1 MTSFSKTSLA
11 EKWEKVRAELSHA
24 FSTTS
29 GAEVFTI
36 EDLALLERVADAV
49 VKRGMTAPAT
59 VFLES
64 LGPMNFLGSQAL
76 YFLTPIVEWA
86 FNAKEV
92 EQVARLLERRDTI
105 SRLIAI
111 IDAKCCSPG
120 SSRSLR
126 SMSVPSPAPPKPVIT
141 HPLNVIVATDCG
153 STTTKAILI
162 EKVGDEYRQ
171 TYRGEAP
178 TTVEA
183 PFEDVTRGVLNAI
196 AEIEELS
203 GRKILDGDRIITPC
217 LRAMRRRASISI
229 FLPAA
234 RAAGCK

>member
-1 MTSFSKTSLA
+1 MPLDSRFLLPFHTVMTSFSKASLA
-11 EKWEKVRAELSHA
+11 ETWDKVRAELSHA

-86 FNAKEV
+86 FNAREV

-105 SRLIAI
+105 SRLIAL
-111 IDAKCCSPG
+111 IDMKATPQ
-120 SSRSLR
+120 
-126 SMSVPSPAPPKPVIT
+126 APQ
-141 HPLNVIVATDCG
+141 G
-153 STTTKAILI
+153 
-162 EKVGDEYRQ
+162 
-171 TYRGEAP
+171 
-178 TTVEA
+178 
-183 PFEDVTRGVLNAI
+183 
-196 AEIEELS
+196 
-203 GRKILDGDRIITPC
+203 
-217 LRAMRRRASISI
+217 AS
-229 FLPAA
+229 A
-234 RAAGCK
+234 R